1 MDLASQILSDVVIF
15 QKYARYLPELNRRES
30 WDEIITR
37 NKQMH
42 FKKFPTL
49 KNEIERA
56 YEFVYRKEVLPS
68 MRSLQFGGK
77 AIEVNNARIYNCSYL
92 PMDSWEAF
100 HELMFLLLSGCGV
113 GYSVQGHHIEEL
125 PEITKPTKTKRFLI
139 QDSIIGWA
147 DSVKALMKAYFMG
160 RSKPMFDFSDI
171 RLRGARLKTSGGIA
185 PGPEP
190 LKDCLY
196 QIEKILERK
205 ENGSK
210 LTSLEVHDICC
221 YIAECVLAGGIRR
234 AAMISLFSLDDD
246 DMLTSKFGKWFELS
260 GQRARANNSAVLLR
274 HRITEETFSDLWDKM
289 RFSNS
294 GEPGFAMSNDQ
305 NYGTNPSLRAGTKI
319 LTRTGIVP
327 IEQLDGQEFEVK
339 NLYGDW
345 SKAKCWQS
353 GKNRPLY
360 KITLSGGQIIY
371 ATAEHKWP
379 VVTRS
384 SAGQI
389 KIKKVSSK
397 DLQAKDRFPI
407 ITEKSLFEGQLG
419 DYDDG
424 FLIGWLYGDGWITV
438 RKDNGITQYGLC
450 VGKDDAKNGVLE
462 KLTQIINNKIS
473 SNIHWSE
480 RKSTFEINIQRQS
493 AHKYFCSFGV
503 SHKSNGLPNKI
514 WTECSEAFRLGF
526 IDALISSDG
535 SVDYKQHKKLVVVGS
550 DTNWPEQ
557 EYISSN
563 KARISLSTIYQK
575 LAHDFSDLLGFYGI
589 SSSVNHTKPHF
600 ISRTF
605 PNGKTYNR
613 MYEHYTIRINDQ
625 NSVQHFQNLIKLTH
639 DKKRNA
645 LAKIN
650 FDNIIP
656 QLRTIRVKSVELSS
670 ILEDVWDI
678 SVFDT
683 THCFQIAHCI
693 TGNCGEIALRA
704 FQFCNLCEINA
715 MTIKDQD
722 DLDKRARAAAFIAT
736 LQASYTNLH
745 YLRDIW
751 KQTTEKDSLIGVGLT
766 GIAAS
771 TLSNLDLARAA
782 RIVKEENVA
791 TAKIIGIN
799 PAARCTTV
807 KPSGTASLVL
817 GCSSGIHAWH
827 APYYVRRMKVNKTEP
842 IYNYLITKVP
852 QLIEDDYFKPKLEA
866 VLSIPQKAP
875 EAAITR
881 EEPALELLKRVANI
895 YENWIIPGHR
905 QGHNRNNVSTTVTV
919 KPSEWDE
926 VKNWMWKN
934 RDRYGALSVL
944 PYDYGTYIQPPF
956 EDISKETYESLLKYL
971 RQIDLTEVKEIEDNT
986 TRASEPACAGNACE
1000 IPA

>member
-1 MDLASQILSDVVIF
+1 MDLASQILSDVVVF

-30 WDEIITR
+30 WDEIVTR

-42 FKKFPTL
+42 LKKFPTL

-56 YEFVYRKEVLPS
+56 YELVYRREVLPS

-160 RSKPMFDFSDI
+160 RSKPVFDFSDI
-171 RLRGARLKTSGGIA
+171 RPKGARLKTSGGIA

-210 LTSLEVHDICC
+210 LNSLEVHDICC

-246 DMLTSKFGKWFELS
+246 DMLTSKFGKWFELN

-305 NYGTNPSLRAGTKI
+305 NYGTNP
-319 LTRTGIVP
+319 
-327 IEQLDGQEFEVK
+327 
-339 NLYGDW
+339 
-345 SKAKCWQS
+345 
-353 GKNRPLY
+353 
-360 KITLSGGQIIY
+360 
-371 ATAEHKWP
+371 
-379 VVTRS
+379 
-384 SAGQI
+384 
-389 KIKKVSSK
+389 
-397 DLQAKDRFPI
+397 
-407 ITEKSLFEGQLG
+407 
-419 DYDDG
+419 
-424 FLIGWLYGDGWITV
+424 
-438 RKDNGITQYGLC
+438 
-450 VGKDDAKNGVLE
+450 
-462 KLTQIINNKIS
+462 
-473 SNIHWSE
+473 
-480 RKSTFEINIQRQS
+480 
-493 AHKYFCSFGV
+493 
-503 SHKSNGLPNKI
+503 
-514 WTECSEAFRLGF
+514 
-526 IDALISSDG
+526 
-535 SVDYKQHKKLVVVGS
+535 
-550 DTNWPEQ
+550 
-557 EYISSN
+557 
-563 KARISLSTIYQK
+563 
-575 LAHDFSDLLGFYGI
+575 
-589 SSSVNHTKPHF
+589 
-600 ISRTF
+600 
-605 PNGKTYNR
+605 
-613 MYEHYTIRINDQ
+613 
-625 NSVQHFQNLIKLTH
+625 
-639 DKKRNA
+639 
-645 LAKIN
+645 
-650 FDNIIP
+650 
-656 QLRTIRVKSVELSS
+656 
-670 ILEDVWDI
+670 
-678 SVFDT
+678 
-683 THCFQIAHCI
+683 
-693 TGNCGEIALRA
+693 CGEIALRA
-704 FQFCNLCEINA
+704 FQFCNLVEINV
-715 MTIKDQD
+715 MTVKDQD

-736 LQASYTNLH
+736 LQASYTDLH

-766 GIAAS
+766 GIAAGKLD
-771 TLSNLDLARAA
+771 TIDLARAA
-782 RIVKEENVA
+782 KIVKEENVT
-791 TAKIIGIN
+791 TAKAIGIN

-842 IYNYLITKVP
+842 IYNYLISKVP

-875 EAAITR
+875 DGAITR
-881 EEPALELLKRVANI
+881 EEPALELLKRVVNV

-905 QGHNRNNVSTTVTV
+905 QGHNRNNISTTVTV

-926 VKNWMWKN
+926 VKDWMWKN

-944 PYDYGTYIQPPF
+944 PYDYGTYVQPPF
-956 EDISKETYESLLKYL
+956 EDITKETYESLLKYL

>member
-1 MDLASQILSDVVIF
+1 MDLASQILSDVVVF

-30 WDEIITR
+30 WDEIVTR

-42 FKKFPTL
+42 LKKFPTL

-171 RLRGARLKTSGGIA
+171 RPKGARLKTSGGVA

-190 LKDCLY
+190 LQDCLY

-210 LTSLEVHDICC
+210 LSSLEVHDICC

-246 DMLTSKFGKWFELS
+246 DMLTSKFGKWFELN

-305 NYGTNPSLRAGTKI
+305 NYGTNP
-319 LTRTGIVP
+319 
-327 IEQLDGQEFEVK
+327 
-339 NLYGDW
+339 
-345 SKAKCWQS
+345 
-353 GKNRPLY
+353 
-360 KITLSGGQIIY
+360 
-371 ATAEHKWP
+371 
-379 VVTRS
+379 
-384 SAGQI
+384 
-389 KIKKVSSK
+389 
-397 DLQAKDRFPI
+397 
-407 ITEKSLFEGQLG
+407 
-419 DYDDG
+419 
-424 FLIGWLYGDGWITV
+424 
-438 RKDNGITQYGLC
+438 
-450 VGKDDAKNGVLE
+450 
-462 KLTQIINNKIS
+462 
-473 SNIHWSE
+473 
-480 RKSTFEINIQRQS
+480 
-493 AHKYFCSFGV
+493 
-503 SHKSNGLPNKI
+503 
-514 WTECSEAFRLGF
+514 
-526 IDALISSDG
+526 
-535 SVDYKQHKKLVVVGS
+535 
-550 DTNWPEQ
+550 
-557 EYISSN
+557 
-563 KARISLSTIYQK
+563 
-575 LAHDFSDLLGFYGI
+575 
-589 SSSVNHTKPHF
+589 
-600 ISRTF
+600 
-605 PNGKTYNR
+605 
-613 MYEHYTIRINDQ
+613 
-625 NSVQHFQNLIKLTH
+625 
-639 DKKRNA
+639 
-645 LAKIN
+645 
-650 FDNIIP
+650 
-656 QLRTIRVKSVELSS
+656 
-670 ILEDVWDI
+670 
-678 SVFDT
+678 
-683 THCFQIAHCI
+683 
-693 TGNCGEIALRA
+693 CGEIALRA
-704 FQFCNLCEINA
+704 FQFCNLVEINA

-722 DLDKRARAAAFIAT
+722 DFDRRARAASFIAT

-745 YLRDIW
+745 YLRDNW

-766 GIAAS
+766 GIAAGKLDIID
-771 TLSNLDLARAA
+771 LSRAA
-782 RIVKEENVA
+782 KVVKEENVT
-791 TAKIIGIN
+791 TAKAIGIN

-827 APYYVRRMKVNKTEP
+827 SQYYVRRMKVNKAEP
-842 IYNYLITKVP
+842 IYSYLVSKVP

-875 EAAITR
+875 DGSITR
-881 EEPALELLKRVANI
+881 EEPALELLKRVANV

-905 QGHNRNNVSTTVTV
+905 QGHNRNNISTTVTV

-944 PYDYGTYIQPPF
+944 PYDYGTYVQPPF

-986 TRASEPACAGNACE
+986 ARASEPACAGNACE